1 MKRIQL
7 ISLLI
12 VLGLVACTQP
22 LPEPTKEVIQEQTE
36 TVLAEP
42 SPEPEKPENPTEE
55 AQPEPT
61 VLPTVLPTEE
71 PELTETVKP
80 VWSSEPKVIA
90 EGLSW
95 PWELVFLPDGGILLT
110 ERPGNLLLIR
120 NGEERIPIKGVTHIG
135 EGGLLGLALHP
146 EFEQKAWLYLYV
158 TYELP
163 GQVLNRVE
171 RYVFRDDQL
180 SERIVIVD
188 EISGSSIHDG
198 GRIKFGPDGK
208 LYITTGDAGNP
219 DIAQNLESLNG
230 KILRLND
237 DGSIPDDNPFG
248 SSVWSTG
255 HRNAQGLAWDS
266 QGRLWSTEHGPSG
279 SETGND
285 EVNLIEPGKNYGW
298 PLLRGMQTQEGFTAP
313 VIESGRNDT
322 WAPSGAVIVDDVLF
336 FAGLRGAAVY
346 RVPVDGISMDTFE
359 VLYKNEFGRIR
370 NVVVSPEGQL
380 WIMTSNGAGVDQVIA
395 LPLQ

>member
-22 LPEPTKEVIQEQTE
+22 LPEPTKEVTQVRTE
-36 TVLAEP
+36 TVPVQP

-61 VLPTVLPTEE
+61 FLPTEE
-71 PELTETVKP
+71 PKPIETAKP
-80 VWSSEPKVIA
+80 VWPSEPKVIA

-120 NGEERIPIKGVTHIG
+120 NGEERIPIKGVAHIG

-146 EFEQKAWLYLYV
+146 EFEQNAWLYLYV

-180 SERIVIVD
+180 SERFVIVD

-298 PLLRGMQTQEGFTAP
+298 PLLRGMQTQEGYTAP

-322 WAPSGAVIVDDVLF
+322 WAPSGAVIVDDVLY

-346 RVPVDGISMDTFE
+346 RVPVDGMSMDTFE

-395 LPLQ
+395 LPLP

>member
-1 MKRIQL
+1 MKRIAL

-22 LPEPTKEVIQEQTE
+22 LPEPTKTIVREHTE
-36 TVLAEP
+36 TVLVQT
-42 SPEPEKPENPTEE
+42 SPEPDEPENPTEVP
-55 AQPEPT
+55 QPEPT
-61 VLPTVLPTEE
+61 TLPTEE
-71 PELTETVKP
+71 PEPTETAKP

-120 NGEERIPIKGVTHIG
+120 NGEERIPIDGVRHVG
-135 EGGLLGLALHP
+135 EGGLLGMALHP
-146 EFEQKAWLYLYV
+146 EFEQNGWLYLYI
-158 TYELP
+158 TYEVP

-171 RYVFRDDQL
+171 RYVFRDNHL
-180 SERIVIVD
+180 SERFVIVED
-188 EISGSSIHDG
+188 ILGSSIHDG

-208 LYITTGDAGNP
+208 LYITTGDAGIP
-219 DIAQNLESLNG
+219 EISQNLESLNG

-248 SSVWSTG
+248 NSVWSTG

-266 QGRLWSTEHGPSG
+266 HGRLWSTEHGPSG

-298 PLLRGMQTQEGFTAP
+298 PLLRGMQTREGFTPP

-322 WAPSGAVIVDDVLF
+322 WAPSGAVIVDDVLY

-346 RVPVDGISMDTFE
+346 RVPVDGMGMDTFE

-395 LPLQ
+395 LPLP